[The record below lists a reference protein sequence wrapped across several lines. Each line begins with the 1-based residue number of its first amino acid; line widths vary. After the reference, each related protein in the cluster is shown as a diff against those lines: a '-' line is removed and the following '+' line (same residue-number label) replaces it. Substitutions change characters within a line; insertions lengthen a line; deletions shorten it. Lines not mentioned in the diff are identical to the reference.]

1 MAKDRLAHIERLR
14 EYRGGRSRDAAIQN
28 MLGAQAEHAQ
38 RQAKK
43 FGKIADLWQQIVPER
58 LAAESIIESFHRG
71 VLTVGVPSASV
82 RFNLD
87 EQLRAGLLDRLR
99 RAYPGSLHRVK
110 VRILPKDA
118 SAGADADEARAPS
131 SRRTSA

>member
-1 MAKDRLAHIERLR
+1 MSHDRLAHIERLR
-14 EYRGGRSRDAAIQN
+14 EYRSSRPRDASIQG

-58 LAAESIIESFHRG
+58 LASESVIESFNRG
-71 VLTVGVPSASV
+71 VLTVGVPSSSV

-99 RAYPGSLHRVK
+99 RGYPGSLHRVK
-110 VRILPKDA
+110 VRLLAKHLPNPAAGDRTPA
-118 SAGADADEARAPS
+118 SR
-131 SRRTSA
+131 